1 MPPNG
6 MTSTGSTR
14 WCWNEEG
21 IRIET
26 APGISQTIPMKDVKK
41 HSPLSEEE

>member
-1 MPPNG
+1 LEFQ
-6 MTSTGSTR
+6 
-14 WCWNEEG
+14 NEEG

-41 HSPLSEEE
+41 HGPLHEGE